1 MARSSASRRRPGY
14 AELSAVKDT
23 TVAAA
28 GARTLARFLLVAY
41 VGHDKRSTEVSGA
54 NARRSQRKIGEA
66 IMTIKSF
73 LLTCGIFCGGYVSN
87 TLLDSA
93 LEAAESYFHVQT
105 STYKTDSNGYIICSP
120 EKPK

>member
-1 MARSSASRRRPGY
+1 RRPGY

-28 GARTLARFLLVAY
+28 GARTLARFLLGAY
-41 VGHDKRSTEVSGA
+41 VGHDKRSTEVLGA
-54 NARRSQRKIGEA
+54 NARRRQHKIGKE
-66 IMTIKSF
+66 IMTIKTF
-73 LLTCGIFCGGYVSN
+73 LTTCWIFFVGYVTH